1 MEKLTS
7 DELTETEAKT
17 AELRS
22 RIEAQTAAMLT
33 AGRQMMED
41 ARVAKARSEWLADA
55 GSGKRSGIIQ

>member
-22 RIEAQTAAMLT
+22 RIETQIAATLA

-41 ARVAKARSEWLADA
+41 ACVAKARSEWLTDVV
-55 GSGKRSGIIQ
+55 SGKGSGIIQ

>member
-1 MEKLTS
+1 MEKPTN
-7 DELTETEAKT
+7 ELTETEAKT

-22 RIEAQTAAMLT
+22 RIEKQIAAMLA

-55 GSGKRSGIIQ
+55 VSGQGSGIIQ

>member
-22 RIEAQTAAMLT
+22 RIETQIAAMLA
-33 AGRQMMED
+33 AGRQVMED
-41 ARVAKARSEWLADA
+41 ARVAKARSKWLADFVSGK
-55 GSGKRSGIIQ
+55 GSGTIQ